1 MIVHIERIKRLFP
14 KDVCKKMLEIPTD
27 YGQCAYN
34 SAKAMMDFM
43 NYDIAYCEGWIN
55 GDMGHAFNKL
65 VDDNGNVHYFDISQE
80 YIKARDHNNGSLS
93 DVELENEVKFDV
105 VLKTFNEDKVAH
117 LITVPIWRGGKTYA
131 YFKEK
136 GLEELYFDY

>member
-1 MIVHIERIKRLFP
+1 MRVHIERIKRLFP
-14 KDVCKKMLEIPTD
+14 KDVCEKMLEIPTD

-65 VDDNGNVHYFDISQE
+65 VDDNGNEHYFDISQE
-80 YIKARDHNNGSLS
+80 YIKARENNKGGLK
-93 DVELENEVKFDV
+93 DVELENEVGFDE
-105 VLKTFNEDKVAH
+105 VLKTFGEDEVAH
-117 LITVPIWRGGKTYA
+117 LITVPTFRGNQTYA
-131 YFKEK
+131 QLKAR
-136 GLEELYFDY
+136 GLEELFFD

>member
-1 MIVHIERIKRLFP
+1 MRVHIERIKRLFP
-14 KDVCKKMLEIPTD
+14 KDVCEKMLEIPTD

-65 VDDNGNVHYFDISQE
+65 VDENGNEHYFDISQE
-80 YIKARDHNNGSLS
+80 YIKARENNKGGLK
-93 DVELENEVKFDV
+93 DVELENEVGFDE
-105 VLKTFNEDKVAH
+105 VLKTFGEDEVAH
-117 LITVPIWRGGKTYA
+117 LITVPTFRGNQTYA
-131 YFKEK
+131 QLKAR
-136 GLEELYFDY
+136 GLEELFFD

>member
-1 MIVHIERIKRLFP
+1 MRVHIERIKRLFP

-43 NYDIAYCEGWIN
+43 NYNIVYCEGWLD
-55 GDMGHAFNKL
+55 GDIGHAFNKL

-80 YIKARDHNNGSLS
+80 YIKARDHNKGGLR
-93 DVELENEVKFDV
+93 DIELENEVEFDD

-117 LITVPIWRGGKTYA
+117 LITVPTFRGNQTYA
-131 YFKEK
+131 QLKER
-136 GLEELYFDY
+136 GLEELFFD

>member
-1 MIVHIERIKRLFP
+1 MIVHIERIKHLFP

-43 NYDIAYCEGWIN
+43 NYDIAYCEGWID
-55 GDMGHAFNKL
+55 GDMGHAFNKY
-65 VDDNGNVHYFDISQE
+65 VDDDGNEHYFDISQE
-80 YIKARDHNNGSLS
+80 YIKARDHNNGGLS
-93 DVELENEVKFDV
+93 DVELENEVEFDK

-131 YFKEK
+131 QLKEK
-136 GLEELYFDY
+136 GLEELFFD

>member
-43 NYDIAYCEGWIN
+43 DYDISYCEGWIN
-55 GDMGHAFNKL
+55 GDMGHAFNKY
-65 VDDNGNVHYFDISQE
+65 VDDDGNEHYFDISQE
-80 YIKARDHNNGSLS
+80 YIKAREHNKGGLK

-105 VLKTFNEDKVAH
+105 VLRTFDEDNVAH
-117 LITVPIWRGGKTYA
+117 LITVPTFRGNQTYA
-131 YFKEK
+131 QLKAR
-136 GLEELYFDY
+136 GLEELFFD

>member
-1 MIVHIERIKRLFP
+1 MRVHIERIKRLFP

-65 VDDNGNVHYFDISQE
+65 VDENGNEHYFDISQE
-80 YIKARDHNNGSLS
+80 YIKARENNKGGLK
-93 DVELENEVKFDV
+93 DVELENEVGFDE
-105 VLKTFNEDKVAH
+105 VLKTFGEDEVAH
-117 LITVPIWRGGKTYA
+117 LITVPTFRGNQTYA
-131 YFKEK
+131 QLKAR
-136 GLEELYFDY
+136 GLEELLFD

>member
-1 MIVHIERIKRLFP
+1 MTVHIERIKRLFP

-43 NYDIAYCEGWIN
+43 NYKIAYCEGWIN

-80 YIKARDHNNGSLS
+80 YIKQRDHNKGGLK
-93 DVELENEVKFDV
+93 DVELENEVDFDD
-105 VLKTFNEDKVAH
+105 VLKTFGEDKVAH
-117 LITVPIWRGGKTYA
+117 LITVPTFRGNQTYA
-131 YFKEK
+131 QLKER
-136 GLEELYFDY
+136 GLEELFFD

>member
-1 MIVHIERIKRLFP
+1 MTVHIERIKRLFP

-55 GDMGHAFNKL
+55 GDMGHAFNKY
-65 VDDNGNVHYFDISQE
+65 VDDDGNEHYFDISQE
-80 YIKARDHNNGSLS
+80 YIKAREHNKGSLK

-105 VLKTFNEDKVAH
+105 VLRTFDEDNVAH
-117 LITVPIWRGGKTYA
+117 LITVPTFRGNQTYA
-131 YFKEK
+131 QLKAR
-136 GLEELYFDY
+136 GLEELFFD

>member
-1 MIVHIERIKRLFP
+1 MTVHIERIKRLFP

-65 VDDNGNVHYFDISQE
+65 VDENGNEHYFDISQE
-80 YIKARDHNNGSLS
+80 YIKARENNKGGLK
-93 DVELENEVKFDV
+93 DVELENEVEFDE
-105 VLKTFNEDKVAH
+105 VLKTFAEDEVAH
-117 LITVPIWRGGKTYA
+117 LITVPTWRGNQTYA
-131 YFKEK
+131 QLKAR
-136 GLEELYFDY
+136 GLEELFFD

>member
-1 MIVHIERIKRLFP
+1 MRVHIERIKRLFP

-65 VDDNGNVHYFDISQE
+65 VDENGNEHYFDISQE
-80 YIKARDHNNGSLS
+80 YIKARENNKGGLK
-93 DVELENEVKFDV
+93 DVELENEVGFDE
-105 VLKTFNEDKVAH
+105 VLKTFGEDEVAH
-117 LITVPIWRGGKTYA
+117 LITVPTFRGNQTYA
-131 YFKEK
+131 QLKAR
-136 GLEELYFDY
+136 GLEELFFD